1 MKTMSLLGLLCFGF
15 FLSAQETAPLGKG
28 VFPISSLLG
37 GGREG
42 VTRAVVV
49 GISDYFDDQIPD
61 LKYADKDAEAFIAWL
76 QSPAGGLL
84 TSDQVVLLT
93 NEKATTPQF
102 SAALDWL
109 IEQSKEGDQAI
120 IYFSGHG
127 DVETK
132 TIINWGFLLTYDSP
146 PNNYIAGAFLIA
158 YLQSVVSTLAQKNV
172 KVVMISDACHAGKL
186 AGSEYGGTQAT
197 ALNLSKQFA
206 NEVKIMSCQPDE
218 FSMEGEQWGGGRGA
232 FSYHLIEGLTGLA
245 DKNID
250 GMVKLLEIE
259 NYLEEIL
266 PEETAPH
273 SQIPMT
279 VGSKSN
285 TVALVDTASLTALKQ
300 RKSTEMPTLAKIETK
315 GFEKTVL
322 EKVDTS
328 VQELYA
334 AFLSA
339 VERGDLLEPAK
350 AGSSANDLYE
360 QLIQEE
366 SLAPLHGFMKRNLA
380 AALHDKAQVVLN
392 SYLKSDTAELSKRW
406 RLDSSYFWYP
416 QYLSRAAELLGEEH
430 YMYRNLRGKQY
441 YFEGLLIR
449 LQRDFQTT
457 NKGVPWDTTMT
468 AKALELQ
475 HKALEYETRAAFIYH
490 ELGNL
495 YRGKAN
501 RYKALEYSRKSAELS
516 PNWGLTLHYYGN
528 DLIVLGRNEEGIEIY
543 KKALKVAPHYHEIY
557 YALGWAYQGLYRY
570 DEAQIWFDKA
580 LKLNDAKYFPYQ
592 QGLAWFYIRL
602 SEFEKA
608 ESLGRKLLSI
618 SDSNKWVNR
627 QNSLSILGYS
637 LDGQRKSEEAL
648 EIFELLA
655 ETADS
660 TNRGF
665 YLALTGLEKI
675 ELGQHEEGLAIIE
688 VVLDSK
694 PSDASLNIFAGQGYL
709 KLKRYEAAASYYVR
723 AMQEARKM
731 NEAGK
736 LDKAGFYSS
745 IYELVWTHAFENET
759 ALALQWLET
768 ILQEGYDDYERLQ
781 HDRVLEEMRN
791 TQKFKDLMR
800 EYFPTQFK
808 D

>member
-1 MKTMSLLGLLCFGF
+1 MKNIIFVISLL
-15 FLSAQETAPLGKG
+15 LSLTLFSQEKG
-28 VFPISSLLG
+28 VTPLNPKSEITNPKST
-37 GGREG
+37 
-42 VTRAVVV
+42 TRAVVV

-61 LKYADKDAEAFIAWL
+61 LKYADKDAEAFAAWL
-76 QSPAGGLL
+76 QSPAGGSL

-109 IEQSKEGDQAI
+109 IEQCREGDQAI

-132 TIINWGFLLTYDSP
+132 TIMNWGFLLTYNSP
-146 PNNYIAGAFLIA
+146 PNNYIAGAFLIP

-197 ALNLSKQFA
+197 ALNLSRQFA

-218 FSMEGEQWGGGRGA
+218 YSMEGEQWGGGRGA

-245 DKNID
+245 DKNSD
-250 GMVKLLEIE
+250 GIVKLLEIE
-259 NYLEEIL
+259 NYLEGIL
-266 PEETAPH
+266 PEETAPQ

-279 VGSKSN
+279 VGSKSS
-285 TVALVDTASLTALKQ
+285 TVAIVDTASLTALKQ

-315 GFEKTVL
+315 GFEESVL
-322 EKVDTS
+322 EKADTS
-328 VQELYA
+328 VQELYT
-334 AFLSA
+334 AFLAA
-339 VERGDLLEPAK
+339 VERGDLLESAGG
-350 AGSSANDLYE
+350 GSSANDLYE

-366 SLAPLHGFMKRNLA
+366 GLAPLHGFMKRNLA
-380 AALHDKAQVVLN
+380 AALHDKAQVALN
-392 SYLKSDTAELSKRW
+392 LYLKTDSIELAKRS
-406 RLDSSYFWYP
+406 RIDSSYLLFP
-416 QYLSRAAELLGEEH
+416 RYLSRAAELLGEGH
-430 YMYRNLRGKQY
+430 YMYRNLKGKQY
-441 YFEGLLIR
+441 YFEGLLVR
-449 LQRDFQTT
+449 LTRDFLTST
-457 NKGVPWDTTMT
+457 KGVPWDTTMT

-528 DLIVLGRNEEGIEIY
+528 DLIVLGRSEEGIEIY
-543 KKALKVAPHYHEIY
+543 KKALNVAPHYHEIY
-557 YALGWAYQGLYRY
+557 YALGWAYQGLHRY
-570 DEAQIWFDKA
+570 DEAQVWFDKA
-580 LKLNDAKYFPYQ
+580 LKLDNPKYFSWK

-608 ESLGRKLLSI
+608 ETIGRKLLSN
-618 SDSNKWVNR
+618 SDSNKSVNR
-627 QNSLSILGYS
+627 QTSLSILGMALS
-637 LDGQRKSEEAL
+637 GQRKNEEAL
-648 EIFELLA
+648 EIFEELV
-655 ETADS
+655 ETSNS
-660 TNRGF
+660 TSREY
-665 YLALTGLEKI
+665 YLSFLGLEKI

-688 VVLDSK
+688 DVLKSK
-694 PSDASLNIFAGQGYL
+694 PSDASLNITAGQGYL
-709 KLKRYEAAASYYVR
+709 KLKRYEEAASYYER

-736 LDKAGFYSS
+736 MDKAGFYSS

-759 ALALQWLET
+759 TLALQWLET
-768 ILQEGYDDYERLQ
+768 ILKEGYDDYERLQ
-781 HDRVLEEMRN
+781 LDRVLEDIRK
-791 TQKFKDLMR
+791 TQKFKNLMR
-800 EYFPTQFK
+800 EYFPEKVK